1 MSVSLWKNKNKKKT
15 NNLHRMFCHVSRQIK
30 QNEIYL
36 FIYLFIFV
44 MVKIILRLG
53 WEEEKV
59 NLCWA
64 AVSSGRRDSCISWVW
79 WYPQF
84 LYWDGFKCES
94 VSLQTWLQSR
104 KQRHNTPAWRWF
116 PLQSTPEVSSTLG
129 YRLVSSV
136 LCAGD
141 SYAVNRLIWKPWS
154 DMR

>member
-1 MSVSLWKNKNKKKT
+1 MSVSLWKNKNKKNPTIFTGCSVMSPDKL
-15 NNLHRMFCHVSRQIK
+15 NKMRF
-30 QNEIYL
+30 
-36 FIYLFIFV
+36 FFFV

-59 NLCWA
+59 KLCCA
-64 AVSSGRRDSCISWVW
+64 AVSLGRTDSCISWVW
-79 WYPQF
+79 WYSQF